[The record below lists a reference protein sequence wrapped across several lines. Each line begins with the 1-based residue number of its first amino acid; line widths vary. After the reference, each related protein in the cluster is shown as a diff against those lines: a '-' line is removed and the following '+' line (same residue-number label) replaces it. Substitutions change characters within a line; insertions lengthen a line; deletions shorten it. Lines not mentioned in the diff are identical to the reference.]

1 MSTKDNWDDESSD
14 EEEGGCPPDPPKG
27 NALHEPPTMIY
38 GADGFVEA
46 SEAEEYNEAEAG
58 ETEAGETEAG
68 EGAEEYIQ
76 NDDEVGGEGGYPPD
90 EVGGEGADESDPYDD
105 YDYDDEIDKKLGR
118 YVSCR

>member
-1 MSTKDNWDDESSD
+1 MSTKENWDDESSD

-46 SEAEEYNEAEAG
+46 SEAEAG
-58 ETEAGETEAG
+58 E
-68 EGAEEYIQ
+68 AEEYIP
-76 NDDEVGGEGGYPPD
+76 NDDEEGGVGADESDPPDDEVGGEGGYPPD

>member
-27 NALHEPPTMIY
+27 NSPPEPPTMIY

-46 SEAEEYNEAEAG
+46 SEAGEAEEYN

-68 EGAEEYIQ
+68 EGAEEY
-76 NDDEVGGEGGYPPD
+76 NDEVGGEGGYPP
-90 EVGGEGADESDPYDD
+90 EESDPYDD

>member
-1 MSTKDNWDDESSD
+1 
-14 EEEGGCPPDPPKG
+14 
-27 NALHEPPTMIY
+27 MIY
-38 GADGFVEA
+38 GAGGFVEA
-46 SEAEEYNEAEAG
+46 GEAEGGVGGYPPDEAEEYNEAE
-58 ETEAGETEAG
+58 
-68 EGAEEYIQ
+68 EYIP